1 MSREL
6 NSRLPLE
13 MQKEILEE
21 AVKMQC
27 ENLSETLAEISH
39 LETKKRTILNGILFN
54 RREIL
59 RVQRDIYATVQ
70 K

>member
-1 MSREL
+1 
-6 NSRLPLE
+6 
-13 MQKEILEE
+13 MQR
-21 AVKMQC
+21 

>member
-1 MSREL
+1 
-6 NSRLPLE
+6 

-21 AVKMQC
+21 AVKMQR

-54 RREIL
+54 HREIL

-70 K
+70 E